1 MGKKSKSNAEEA
13 ESCWRWVR
21 GLRIYGLV
29 LFGLAALFVVVAIV
43 GFAIG
48 NVGNAIS
55 ILISAALVAF
65 WGWFARYI
73 QADQFKESAKTFERL
88 AAWDRSFDERG
99 FQLFA

>member
-1 MGKKSKSNAEEA
+1 MARKKKSNAEEA

-29 LFGLAALFVVVAIV
+29 LFCLAALFAAVAIV
-43 GFAIG
+43 GFAMG
-48 NVGNAIS
+48 DVGPGIS
-55 ILISAALVAF
+55 ILISAAVVAF
-65 WGWFARYI
+65 WGWFARYV
-73 QADQFKESAKTFERL
+73 QADQFSEHAKTFERL